1 MVYKN
6 FLTSSCLIFP
16 ISFLCYDAFS
26 WSLNQISIN
35 NISLISEA
43 WAKDWPNNNEN
54 LGYQDYVSNFNWI
67 NVWINNHFLI
77 VIKNLTVL
85 IVLIVIFKIS
95 YRMKLDNLQM
105 KFINIYSLILF
116 ALSLIWF
123 LKFPLLRYGE
133 GILVTFL
140 LIITMYIKTPII
152 TVNSYKVSL
161 VIILI
166 LSIGVIGKIYQEF

>member
-1 MVYKN
+1 
-6 FLTSSCLIFP
+6 
-16 ISFLCYDAFS
+16 
-26 WSLNQISIN
+26 
-35 NISLISEA
+35 
-43 WAKDWPNNNEN
+43 
-54 LGYQDYVSNFNWI
+54 
-67 NVWINNHFLI
+67 
-77 VIKNLTVL
+77 
-85 IVLIVIFKIS
+85 
-95 YRMKLDNLQM
+95 MKLDNLQM

-166 LSIGVIGKIYQEF
+166 LSIGVIGKNLSRILKNYNNVYVDYPWPKKNTYTNSNTKNEYVPYKVNDEVLYYRPKIEANLCMYGSSPCAAIGVNETYFKIKDIQINKGKFLIFKMFYIINKN